1 LSGDRKEIW
10 VKIPLRQYWNLLVHY
25 LGPQW
30 PSVVLLAVLLFGTI
44 SLQLLNPQIA
54 RQFIDA
60 AQGGAPPEALLRVA
74 LLFLGVAMLQQTASV
89 LAAYLGENV
98 GWRATNE
105 LRANLADH
113 CLRLDMS
120 FHNARSPGEMIE
132 RVDGDVNAL
141 SNFFS
146 LLALQLLGNGLLL
159 VGVLV
164 LLYREDWRIGI
175 AFALFAAAA
184 LAARW
189 RVSNIAVPHWRAER
203 AASADQFGFL
213 QERLAGTEDIRSSGA
228 QGYVMRRFYVLMR
241 DLMAKY
247 LKARLMV
254 NIAVNTSH
262 LLFAVANAAAFAL
275 GAYLYQTGSITI
287 GTVFMISWYGNTL
300 MEPIRRINAQ
310 VQDLQQAEAGF
321 SRIQEL
327 LAIQSK
333 VKDEAVVSP
342 DALPRTAL
350 AVAFQDVTFGYA
362 RHRAKGAL
370 GSDVEEAGPDTVLR
384 DLSFHLHPGSILG
397 LLGRT
402 GSGKTTLTRLLF
414 RLYDPDQGAVY
425 LGSDD
430 TLTDIRQ
437 LPLGALR
444 QHVAMVTQD
453 IQLFHASVRDNLT
466 FFDRTIPDDT
476 IVKVIR
482 DLGLGEW
489 FYALPEGLD
498 SELASDG
505 SGLSAGEAQ
514 LLAFTRIFLQDPGLI
529 ILDEASSRL
538 DPVTEQLI
546 ERAVDRL
553 VQGRTAIVIAH
564 RLATVQRADQIMILE
579 HGQIREYGPRAALAD
594 DPDSH
599 YYGLLRT
606 GLREMLA

>member
-1 LSGDRKEIW
+1 M
-10 VKIPLRQYWNLLVHY
+10 KIPLRQYWNLLVDY
-25 LGPQW
+25 LRPQW
-30 PSVVLLAVLLFGTI
+30 PWTVLLAALLFGNI
-44 SLQLLNPQIA
+44 GLQLLNPQIA

-60 AQGGAPPEALLRVA
+60 AQGGAPPETLLRAA
-74 LLFLGVAMLQQTASV
+74 LLFLGVALLQQTASV
-89 LAAYLGENV
+89 WVTYLGENV
-98 GWRATNE
+98 GWTATNE
-105 LRANLADH
+105 LRANLAAH

-120 FHNARSPGEMIE
+120 FHNARTPGEMIE

-146 LLALQLLGNGLLL
+146 QFVLQLLGNALFL

-175 AFALFAAAA
+175 AFTVFAAAA
-184 LAARW
+184 LTAVW
-189 RVSNIAVPHWRAER
+189 RLRDIAVPHWRAGRE
-203 AASADQFGFL
+203 ASADQFGFL
-213 QERLAGTEDIRSSGA
+213 EERLAGTEDIRSSGA

-247 LKARLMV
+247 LKARLMI
-254 NIAVNTSH
+254 NIVVNTSH
-262 LLFAVANAAAFAL
+262 LLFAVGNATAFAL
-275 GAYLYQTGSITI
+275 GAYLYQAGSITI

-300 MEPIRRINAQ
+300 LSPIRSINAQ
-310 VQDLQQAEAGF
+310 MQDLQQAAAGI

-333 VKDEAVVSP
+333 IEDQALLNP

-350 AVAFQDVTFGYA
+350 AVAFQNVTFGYA
-362 RHRAKGAL
+362 NNRAKDLTEGDSA
-370 GSDVEEAGPDTVLR
+370 EAGKDAVLR
-384 DLSFHLHPGSILG
+384 DLSFHLQPGRVLG

-425 LGSDD
+425 LGRDD

-437 LPLGALR
+437 LPVGYLR
-444 QHVAMVTQD
+444 QHVGMATQD

-476 IVKVIR
+476 ILDVIR
-482 DLGLGEW
+482 DLDLGQW
-489 FYALPEGLD
+489 FDTLPEGLD
-498 SELASDG
+498 TELSSG
-505 SGLSAGEAQ
+505 GGLSAGEAQ
-514 LLAFTRIFLQDPGLI
+514 LLAFARVFLQDPALV

-538 DPVTEQLI
+538 DPVTEHVI
-546 ERAVDRL
+546 ERAVDWL

-564 RLATVQRADQIMILE
+564 RLATVQRADEIMILE
-579 HGQIREYGPRAALAD
+579 QGQIREYGPRAALAG

-599 YYGLLRT
+599 FYRLLRT
-606 GLREMLA
+606 GLEEVLA